1 MGDDGAALAA
11 LAPCSCSNSP
21 CRGNDRPRPCDTA
34 RPSHLARG
42 PSRRCPAPGFWQR
55 SPCWPP
61 WLSALSGAVPFAAP
75 WRSRMPK
82 GAVRIRRPGA
92 SSSPR
97 MPVGG
102 SRLHAEARLSCEDGR
117 TLRARLN
124 LPEDAALLQGQSLT
138 VAGALRPPSE
148 TAAEY
153 YWGAGA
159 GGLSHRERKRFPL
172 RGEIA

>member
-42 PSRRCPAPGFWQR
+42 PSRRCPARG
-55 SPCWPP
+55 SG
-61 WLSALSGAVPFAAP
+61 SA
-75 WRSRMPK
+75 
-82 GAVRIRRPGA
+82 RRAGLRGSLRFLGRCP
-92 SSSPR
+92 
-97 MPVGG
+97 
-102 SRLHAEARLSCEDGR
+102 SRLHGARGCRRAQFGFGGLARRAHRGCPSGG
-117 TLRARLN
+117 LRLARRGS
-124 LPEDAALLQGQSLT
+124 ALLRGGSHA
-138 VAGALRPPSE
+138 AGAAQLARGCG
-148 TAAEY
+148 AAPRTIADGSRSASSALGDCGGILLGR
-153 YWGAGA
+153 WA